1 MNTRS
6 FSNDP
11 FAQDRQARLSLRIAG
26 LLSAHAAQTNPDI
39 DARLRF
45 AREQALTLAR
55 QRRLTTAPATAKSG
69 SDTLALGGGPAWWLR
84 TLAVLPLL
92 LLVAGLGMVQLAS
105 QREQM
110 LAAADVDAV
119 LLADDLPPVAY
130 GDPGFAEYLRSAPP

>member
-6 FSNDP
+6 FLNDP
-11 FAQDRQARLSLRIAG
+11 FAQDRQTRLGLRIAG
-26 LLSAHAAQTNPDI
+26 LLSTHAAQTNPDI

-45 AREQALTLAR
+45 AREQAMTRAR
-55 QRRLTTAPATAKSG
+55 QQRLAAAPAAVRSG
-69 SDTLALGGGPAWWLR
+69 SATAALGGGPAWWLR

-92 LLVAGLGMVQLAS
+92 LLVAGLGLVQLAS